1 MASAVLKDGGS
12 LGILACGYPGIEL
25 ASLTSPALTD
35 GFFTTSATWEACED
49 KELEYYPPLTPP
61 QGQAGAAATTA
72 SHSESTCPSLWASIQ
87 ERPRSRPDSSHPHH
101 PTYVWSRHPLG
112 PSRGA
117 PNSPSGK
124 WSYKTPPH
132 GASTRTSFRRIINI
146 NHSLQTQHLPCKG
159 QVHLSP
165 HQPSQQVQVT
175 TDRLL
180 PGPSA
185 SALRGILRLCPASAC
200 QTGLPWSSPPA

>member
-1 MASAVLKDGGS
+1 MGKPRHREVRK
-12 LGILACGYPGIEL
+12 LAKVTQLDWNPCGQTPEPPRVATICGRHTAL
-25 ASLTSPALTD
+25 NNTLTVS
-35 GFFTTSATWEACED
+35 
-49 KELEYYPPLTPP
+49 
-61 QGQAGAAATTA
+61 AATTA

-124 WSYKTPPH
+124 WSDKTPPH

-185 SALRGILRLCPASAC
+185 SALDPHGFSQNPSFL
-200 QTGLPWSSPPA
+200 